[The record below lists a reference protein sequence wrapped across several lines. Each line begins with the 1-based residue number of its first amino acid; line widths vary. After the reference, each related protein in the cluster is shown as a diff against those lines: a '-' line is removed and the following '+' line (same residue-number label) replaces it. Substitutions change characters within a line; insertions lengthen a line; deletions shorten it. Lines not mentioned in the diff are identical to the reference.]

1 MCQIPLR
8 TNYLC
13 VYNYMPRSLLEWR
26 LLACC
31 YFKYKIKFDVQLD
44 LVKKCEYVQY
54 KALQLSVNLSINKQ
68 KKEPHKVKYMY
79 AAHFFNHSECLYTL

>member
-1 MCQIPLR
+1 M
-8 TNYLC
+8 
-13 VYNYMPRSLLEWR
+13 
-26 LLACC
+26 ACC

-68 KKEPHKVKYMY
+68 KKEPHKVIYMY
-79 AAHFFNHSECLYTL
+79 AAHFSIILNVYIHCKRIFVEIVVMFTENALTIG